1 MSEKQDEHKCPTD
14 EVWNEEQNKCVAK
27 TTEKSKTEEPSLMT
41 RITAV
46 IEDVM
51 KTKLDAFEKKIDEKI
66 EGILKTKEIEVEAAL
81 RKGFGL
87 EQDPVVHMS
96 DMITYGRKMALEKAD
111 TGKRTPGKE
120 GEKGPEGTAST
131 NPIDKMFE
139 ETRKGGLK

>member
-1 MSEKQDEHKCPTD
+1 MST
-14 EVWNEEQNKCVAK
+14 EQTKDP
-27 TTEKSKTEEPSLMT
+27 KTETTPAEKE
-41 RITAV
+41 AK
-46 IEDVM
+46 IEDAAPLIDRIMGVM
-51 KTKLDAFEKKIDEKI
+51 SDVMTKKLDDFEKKIDTKI
-66 EGILKTKEIEVEAAL
+66 DGILKTKEVEIEQAL